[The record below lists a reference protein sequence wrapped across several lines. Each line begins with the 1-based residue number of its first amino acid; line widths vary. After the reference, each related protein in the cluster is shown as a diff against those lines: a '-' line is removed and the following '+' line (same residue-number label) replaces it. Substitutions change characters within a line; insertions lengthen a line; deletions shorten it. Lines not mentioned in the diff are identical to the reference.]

1 MKFYDV
7 YRNNGLI
14 QVHTAPAINCLNNE
28 HARLFYVI
36 PQLIHQEVKYYCV
49 NTENLSWGFR
59 VQNIVI
65 KVIHI
70 SSMQKPDILFFKNT
84 DTVL

>member
-49 NTENLSWGFR
+49 NTENLS
-59 VQNIVI
+59 
-65 KVIHI
+65 
-70 SSMQKPDILFFKNT
+70 
-84 DTVL
+84 